1 MNKRWPKYGQNAN
14 KNFGICINDNAFYS
28 SSENTPPIAI
38 GYHRM
43 GVVHTCVTKKAE
55 ASVYECFGLQIYGY
69 GLPVYRLHRAG
80 QNYGAIRFRM
90 HFQYPAGLLQK
101 NCH

>member
-28 SSENTPPIAI
+28 SSENTPPIGAI

-43 GVVHTCVTKKAE
+43 GGDESLFLDVLK
-55 ASVYECFGLQIYGY
+55 Y
-69 GLPVYRLHRAG
+69 
-80 QNYGAIRFRM
+80 N
-90 HFQYPAGLLQK
+90 
-101 NCH
+101 